1 MRSTLR
7 HLDCDSGTDAA
18 RRTSPLAVYGVL
30 IAVMR
35 RSSPIFCAPSDID
48 AELYHRD
55 APVATSRGAALSNDD
70 IVVKALKQA
79 DLNIIV
85 KF

>member
-55 APVATSRGAALSNDD
+55 APIATRRGAALLGAPVSSDD
-70 IVVKALKQA
+70 IVVKQA
-79 DLNIIV
+79 SFLNM
-85 KF
+85 